1 MMFKKQ
7 TEVPLMKPA
16 IRRISTSEI
25 LNRILEIYF
34 NTMYHYIIYRERY
47 I

>member
-7 TEVPLMKPA
+7 TEVPLMKPV
-16 IRRISTSEI
+16 ICRISTSEI
-25 LNRILEIYF
+25 LYRILEIYF
-34 NTMYHYIIYRERY
+34 KTIYHYIIYVERY